1 MKRCL
6 ILTGGKLSLAFAG
19 SFLKKS
25 KYEKVIAVDG
35 GLEAAKELGIIPD
48 VIVGDFDTVR
58 PEILSYYRKME
69 HIIWE
74 VHQPEKDDTDLAI
87 KRALAMNCSHITLL
101 GATGGRLDHMIGNIH
116 LLFPCLQKGTYA
128 EIVDPQNRLYLIDGE
143 HTFRKDAVWGKYISF
158 LPLTQEV
165 KGITLKGFKYP
176 LADRD
181 IFIGTSLC
189 ISNELV
195 EEEGRIMLSDGVL
208 ITVESHD

>member
-1 MKRCL
+1 
-6 ILTGGKLSLAFAG
+6 
-19 SFLKKS
+19 
-25 KYEKVIAVDG
+25 
-35 GLEAAKELGIIPD
+35 
-48 VIVGDFDTVR
+48 
-58 PEILSYYRKME
+58 
-69 HIIWE
+69 
-74 VHQPEKDDTDLAI
+74 
-87 KRALAMNCSHITLL
+87 
-101 GATGGRLDHMIGNIH
+101 MIGNIH

-195 EEEGRIMLSDGVL
+195 EEEGRITLSDGVL

>member
-1 MKRCL
+1 M
-6 ILTGGKLSLAFAG
+6 
-19 SFLKKS
+19 
-25 KYEKVIAVDG
+25 
-35 GLEAAKELGIIPD
+35 
-48 VIVGDFDTVR
+48 
-58 PEILSYYRKME
+58 
-69 HIIWE
+69 
-74 VHQPEKDDTDLAI
+74 
-87 KRALAMNCSHITLL
+87 
-101 GATGGRLDHMIGNIH
+101 
-116 LLFPCLQKGTYA
+116 
-128 EIVDPQNRLYLIDGE
+128 DPQNRLYLIDGE

>member
-1 MKRCL
+1 M
-6 ILTGGKLSLAFAG
+6 G
-19 SFLKKS
+19 
-25 KYEKVIAVDG
+25 
-35 GLEAAKELGIIPD
+35 
-48 VIVGDFDTVR
+48 
-58 PEILSYYRKME
+58 EIY
-69 HIIWE
+69 
-74 VHQPEKDDTDLAI
+74 
-87 KRALAMNCSHITLL
+87 
-101 GATGGRLDHMIGNIH
+101 
-116 LLFPCLQKGTYA
+116 F
-128 EIVDPQNRLYLIDGE
+128 
-143 HTFRKDAVWGKYISF
+143 F